1 VQPLRIF
8 SHICQTNTTF
18 MKYFLKPIN
27 IALLLAIL
35 LLSSCKMG
43 RFVYY
48 NFANIT
54 DHKIFPSRTATNDS
68 VKFTFTDPTKPKIP
82 RTLTFGD
89 KVYDFEEY
97 LEKNKTV
104 AFLIIKNDTLLCE
117 KYYRGYSEESVVNS
131 FSMAKSITSILI
143 GCAIEDGFIQSVEEP
158 VIKYIP
164 ELKGNGIEKLSIKN
178 LLQMTSGFDYSE
190 SYVNPFGDA
199 ATFYYGRNLR
209 KALFNLK
216 PEKEP
221 GTIFSYSSGDSQMLG
236 LVLERALKGKKI
248 TEYLQEKLWKP
259 LGMEYD
265 ATWSL
270 DKRKDGLEKTFC
282 CVNARARD
290 FAKIGRLY
298 LNNGNWNGKQI
309 VKKEWVEISTTAD
322 TLEGGAPD
330 YKYQW
335 WLEKDGNYMAQGILG
350 QYIYVVPKKNMIIV
364 RLGENYGN
372 ANWESIMYSLS
383 NLY

>member
-1 VQPLRIF
+1 
-8 SHICQTNTTF
+8 
-18 MKYFLKPIN
+18 MKNVLK
-27 IALLLAIL
+27 LLLLTIFIVMTLMLA
-35 LLSSCKMG
+35 SCKMR

-54 DHKIFPSRTATNDS
+54 DYKIFPYRTAKNDS
-68 VKFTFTDPTKPKIP
+68 IKFTFETLEKQKAP
-82 RTLTFGD
+82 RTLTFGNKEYGFD
-89 KVYDFEEY
+89 EY
-97 LEKNKTV
+97 LKKNKTV

-117 KYYRGYSEESVVNS
+117 KYFNGYSEASIVNS
-131 FSMAKSITSILI
+131 FSMAKSVTSILI
-143 GCAIEDGFIQSVEEP
+143 GCAIDDGFIRSVEEP
-158 VIKYIP
+158 VIKYVP
-164 ELKGNGIEKLSIKN
+164 ELTGKGMDEMSIKN
-178 LLQMTSGFDYSE
+178 LLQMTSGMKYNE

-199 ATFYYGRNLR
+199 ATYYYGTNLR
-209 KALFNLK
+209 KALNNRETLQA
-216 PEKEP
+216 P
-221 GTIFSYSSGDSQMLG
+221 GTEFSYSSGDTQMLG
-236 LVLERALKGKKI
+236 LVLERALEGKNI

-270 DKRKDGLEKTFC
+270 DRRENGLEKTFC
-282 CVNARARD
+282 CLNARARD

-298 LNNGNWNGKQI
+298 LNKGKWDNKQI
-309 VKKEWVEISTTAD
+309 VSKEWVDVSTTAD
-322 TLEGGAPD
+322 TLEGGAPH

-364 RLGENYGN
+364 RLGKDYGN
-372 ANWESIMYSLS
+372 AKWESIFYSLS